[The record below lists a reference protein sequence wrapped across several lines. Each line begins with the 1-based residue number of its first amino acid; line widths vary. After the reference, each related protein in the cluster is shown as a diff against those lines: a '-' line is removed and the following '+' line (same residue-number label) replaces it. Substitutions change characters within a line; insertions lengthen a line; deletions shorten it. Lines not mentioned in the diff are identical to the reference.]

1 MPFPTSATNAS
12 DFSGAVPLFP
22 LPSVSLF
29 PNVMLP
35 LHVFEPRYR
44 TMVEDV
50 LRTHRTIAMAVL
62 QEGWEPS
69 YESKKLPLHKMV
81 CLGQI
86 VADERLDDGRYFL
99 LLQGLCRGELAYE
112 LETDRPY
119 RVGQIRVCKDIYPTE
134 PVINRDHRQQELV
147 HYFKQIFDDLDLDS
161 SLIAALESGV
171 PLGELCDVIAHAMRP
186 DVESAKR
193 LLEQADVDQRSD
205 LVLELLKLQYRRSRG
220 TLARPFPPSFSLN

>member
-1 MPFPTSATNAS
+1 MQFPNAS
-12 DFSGAVPLFP
+12 LSASEFSGAVPLFP

-50 LRTHRTIAMAVL
+50 LKSHRTIAMAVL
-62 QEGWEPS
+62 QDGWEPTYDS
-69 YESKKLPLHKMV
+69 NRCPVHKMV

-99 LLQGLCRGELAYE
+99 LVQGLCRAELDHE
-112 LETDRPY
+112 IQTDRPY
-119 RVGQIRVCKDIYPTE
+119 RVGHIRVRKDVYPA
-134 PVINRDHRQQELV
+134 PAIIDRDHRQQELV

-186 DVESAKR
+186 DADSAKR

-220 TLARPFPPSFSLN
+220 PLPRFFPPTFSLN